1 MKEIKFAVTS
11 NKNDNR
17 KMIIQ
22 AKSWAEELQV
32 PYAPRYENGSL
43 DAMLEDFQLDAL
55 LIASKKG
62 PQIYTKEGML
72 FYHPGLGKV
81 RWQRVMHALLASC
94 AVGEA
99 GKVVGLE
106 ASLPLWFLTS
116 RGVQAY
122 RGTIPKLARD
132 LHRVEIIHG
141 EASAYLQSLPEDSFD
156 AVYFDPMFRQPVR
169 SSSEMTPLRPLAYG
183 EPLRPETVELALKA
197 APRVVIKERGLD
209 FLKSVRRPEKSAPEL
224 TI

>member
-62 PQIYTKEGML
+62 PQISGC
-72 FYHPGLGKV
+72 FPVDDFHPVQIPGKFRNGSPV
-81 RWQRVMHALLASC
+81 SLNPA
-94 AVGEA
+94 A
-99 GKVVGLE
+99 GK
-106 ASLPLWFLTS
+106 
-116 RGVQAY
+116 
-122 RGTIPKLARD
+122 
-132 LHRVEIIHG
+132 
-141 EASAYLQSLPEDSFD
+141 
-156 AVYFDPMFRQPVR
+156 
-169 SSSEMTPLRPLAYG
+169 
-183 EPLRPETVELALKA
+183 EP
-197 APRVVIKERGLD
+197 
-209 FLKSVRRPEKSAPEL
+209 
-224 TI
+224 

>member
-81 RWQRVMHALLASC
+81 RWQRVMQRHENDNFLTALNVRPGQRVLDCTVGLAADALLASC

-116 RGVQAY
+116 RG
-122 RGTIPKLARD
+122 
-132 LHRVEIIHG
+132 
-141 EASAYLQSLPEDSFD
+141 
-156 AVYFDPMFRQPVR
+156 FRL
-169 SSSEMTPLRPLAYG
+169 TG
-183 EPLRPETVELALKA
+183 EPFRNLPGICSGWKSSMGKHPLICGPCRKTVLTRYILIPCSASPYDVLRK
-197 APRVVIKERGLD
+197 
-209 FLKSVRRPEKSAPEL
+209 
-224 TI
+224 